1 MTNGLQDVGL
11 SRSRAV
17 GLLILLSALW
27 GGGFALIRI
36 AVASTGPVEVALGRL
51 ACADVLL
58 WAVVLV
64 RRISFPRQR
73 QFWRM
78 IVVLGLTGNAAPF
91 FLISLAEQSVSGG
104 MAAITMGLV
113 PATTLILAFSFGQG
127 ERISLSNGIALVTGF
142 GAITLLFLD
151 AAKFSAS
158 STFGLALLLASAL
171 LYSLSLVLARCLH
184 VYHPIICAAG
194 ASTMGAIWLF
204 PVAMMSAGPQWFAV
218 DSVVIIAIVA
228 LGVLSTALAAMIF
241 FTLTAQVG
249 AGFTSLNAYL
259 VPLFGLIIGAIWLG
273 EKVSAGTI
281 TALIAVLA
289 TIYIARWQ
297 PRTSAFPTRK

>member
-1 MTNGLQDVGL
+1 MTNGLQSASL
-11 SRSRAV
+11 SRPKAI
-17 GLLILLSALW
+17 GLLVLLSVLW

-36 AVASTGPVEVALGRL
+36 AVASTAPVEVAFGRL
-51 ACADVLL
+51 ACAAVLL
-58 WAVVLV
+58 WAVVLF
-64 RRISFPRQR
+64 RRISLPNTR
-73 QFWRM
+73 QFWKM

-113 PATTLILAFSFGQG
+113 PATTLILAYSIRRA
-127 ERISLSNGIALVTGF
+127 ERITLSNGIALITGF

-151 AAKFSAS
+151 GAKAGTS

-184 VYHPIICAAG
+184 VYHPILCAAG
-194 ASTMGAIWLF
+194 ASTMGAIWLL
-204 PVAMMSAGPQWFAV
+204 PVAVVSAGPQWLAIDGV
-218 DSVVIIAIVA
+218 TIMTIVA

-259 VPLFGLIIGAIWLG
+259 VPLFGLIIGASWLG
-273 EKVSAGTI
+273 ETVSAGTI

-289 TIYIARWQ
+289 TIYMARWQ
-297 PRTSAFPTRK
+297 PQEVVSTGRR